1 MMMIIIKVL
10 IIIISLL
17 CTSSLI
23 SRVHPRLVQSLT
35 FRQSIIRTTTTS
47 TTSST
52 SLSSS
57 SSSSSLS
64 SLSSSKIL
72 SNDNQYQLPLRYDY
86 KKIESYYKA
95 RPLLLINRLVLLI
108 ETLITF
114 IIEYLTTQSIASV
127 ALKYSQRAIYLGPLW
142 IKIGQVLASRVDLI
156 GYDASKHLEVLTD
169 AVPET
174 FSIEEARLIIQEDF
188 KDNPIAQELLINLSN
203 ETVACA
209 SLAQVYKSKLTD
221 IGEVAVK
228 IQRPNIR
235 DVISADFIFARF
247 IANILSNAGIVQ
259 SDLIGAVDEYGSR
272 LYEEID
278 YINEKNNIIK
288 FNELYDND
296 IGTAAKTLPKPGLC
310 LPKAISRLCSNRII
324 TMTWINCTKLN
335 DNNNQLTSQDLPLVK
350 LGIRST
356 LSQLLET
363 GILHADQV
371 IYFINFFN
379 TPPL

>member
-1 MMMIIIKVL
+1 
-10 IIIISLL
+10 
-17 CTSSLI
+17 
-23 SRVHPRLVQSLT
+23 
-35 FRQSIIRTTTTS
+35 
-47 TTSST
+47 
-52 SLSSS
+52 
-57 SSSSSLS
+57 
-64 SLSSSKIL
+64 
-72 SNDNQYQLPLRYDY
+72 
-86 KKIESYYKA
+86 
-95 RPLLLINRLVLLI
+95 LI
-108 ETLITF
+108 ETLVSF

-174 FSIEEARLIIQEDF
+174 FTTEEARLMIQEDF
-188 KDNPIAQELLINLSN
+188 KDNPIIVQELLMNLSN

-235 DVISADFIFARF
+235 DIISADFIFARF

-259 SDLIGAVDEYGSR
+259 SDLVGAVDEYGSR

-278 YINEKNNIIK
+278 YLNEKNNIIK

-310 LPKAISRLCSNRII
+310 LPKAISQLCSNRII

-335 DNNNQLTSQDLPLVK
+335 DNNQQLTSQDLPLVK

-371 IYFINFFN
+371 SYFSISLIPFDHHHHHHYHHH
-379 TPPL
+379 